1 MNSYI
6 LITNNP
12 LVKKKLIEKDI
23 FFTNRS
29 FLGILIE
36 CRNRIHK
43 GHKLLSHPLS
53 SSVKPNE
60 TPFKSVLISK
70 SAENLDYRSLEIIE
84 SSILSTKKFISNAP
98 QPMWP
103 DKILDDFMLID
114 YSVISNTIDSI
125 K

>member
-12 LVKKKLIEKDI
+12 LVKKNLIGKDI
-23 FFTNRS
+23 FFTNKS
-29 FLGILIE
+29 LLGVLIE
-36 CRNRIHK
+36 CRNHIHK
-43 GHKLLSHPLS
+43 GHRLLSHPLS

-70 SAENLDYRSLEIIE
+70 SASNLDYRSLEIIE
-84 SSILSTKKFISNAP
+84 SSILSSKKFISDAP
-98 QPMWP
+98 QPKWP